1 MFKYPFFS
9 FLCLMCTSFYCFA
22 DFYVPSNVLP
32 QEGSG
37 DLPNASFYQL
47 SSDGVI
53 KNQVELSNAAIV
65 TSGIK
70 YKNTLYFAGGGVP
83 DDLEKPRPTL
93 WIYDLGLGA
102 VQEKI
107 IVSEG
112 SLTALI
118 ENEGKLF
125 LVGLNN
131 EVKST
136 LWICDLQGNLIQS
149 VLLDQAGG
157 ANQSG
162 ALKII
167 KAKGKIYITGY
178 VNDEIGSSNPILW
191 ILDKNGALISSKT
204 LQTPLLNQKAGPIV
218 CISNNLYILASG
230 TLVLL
235 DTGDPFIWVTDLE
248 GNLITSRQF
257 DDENQS
263 DTFSLLRRGNQ
274 LLVLG
279 AKGDNLESKKPTI
292 WVLDRDLNV
301 VSTTSFDQAS
311 SFLLA
316 GTLIGSSLYTV
327 GVKAL
332 EEQQTNVF
340 WKVLP
345 NGSVELTSFFGDG
358 VPFDIIPSSSFEESL
373 LRANQLFSPIRTQP
387 GVN

>member
-1 MFKYPFFS
+1 
-9 FLCLMCTSFYCFA
+9 L
-22 DFYVPSNVLP
+22 
-32 QEGSG
+32 GG
-37 DLPNASFYQL
+37 
-47 SSDGVI
+47 
-53 KNQVELSNAAIV
+53 
-65 TSGIK
+65 
-70 YKNTLYFAGGGVP
+70 GGGVVN
-83 DDLEKPRPTL
+83 DLEDLRPTL

-107 IVSEG
+107 IVGEEG
-112 SLTALI
+112 AVFALI

-125 LVGLNN
+125 LVGQNN
-131 EVKST
+131 EKKST

-149 VLLDQAGG
+149 VLLDQAG
-157 ANQSG
+157 AATQSA

-178 VNDEIGSSNPILW
+178 VNDETSSSNPTLW

-230 TLVLL
+230 GSQGLL
-235 DTGDPFIWVTDLE
+235 DADDPFIWVTDLE

-263 DTFSLLRRGNQ
+263 NTFSLLRRGNQ

-279 AKGDNLESKKPTI
+279 AKGDNDESKKPTI
-292 WVLDRDLNV
+292 WVLDRDLDV
-301 VSTTSFDQAS
+301 VSTTSFDQAYS
-311 SFLLA
+311 LFA

-345 NGSVELTSFFGDG
+345 NGAVALTSFFGQG
-358 VPFDIIPSSSFEESL
+358 IPADIIPSSSFEDSL
-373 LRANQLFSPIRTQP
+373 LRANQLFSPIRPQQ